1 MRERLVVTL
10 VSMTVG
16 TLLLFGVVRAYS
28 TADLV
33 RDHQDTLVSH
43 AADVAA
49 VAIAARESDQPPVTP
64 SFLSSLA
71 YPKQAIAYTD
81 GAGTTIRSGTID
93 RDDDDVTATRSVEG
107 GGRVVVTQA
116 ASVGSERVSD
126 ALLPLVLL
134 ALGLST
140 LAAIIGSLLA
150 RRFAYPFRKLA
161 DDAIRIGD
169 GHFDVDVHHSYIR
182 EAADLG
188 NALRRAAA
196 QLDSLVRR
204 ERELAVV
211 ASHELRT
218 PITALRLSLEDLTL
232 WPQTPPE
239 VAEELQHS
247 LAEVDRLSG
256 VVTRLLERGDEG
268 HLGAAADV
276 DLRTIAAS
284 GVDRWA
290 ERARAQGRQIVLAP
304 SEPTMTRIVRA
315 PVDQVVDVLI
325 ENALAH
331 GVGTVTVDVVTLGP
345 YLAIRVADESPR
357 AFETGALH
365 VSPAGPEAGLTRA
378 ATHAESLG
386 GFVAVGDADTTRVS
400 LVLPH
405 PDAPRADA
413 PGPDAPGPDAPGGG
427 A

>member
-33 RDHQDTLVSH
+33 HEQQETLVQR

-49 VAIAARESDQPPVTP
+49 IAIAARESDRPPVTP
-64 SFLSSLA
+64 SFLSSLV
-71 YPKQAIAYTD
+71 YPKQTVTYVD
-81 GAGTTIRSGTID
+81 GAGTTVTGGAPDTD
-93 RDDDDVTATRSVEG
+93 GQDDDISVTRPVEG
-107 GGRVVVTQA
+107 GGEVTLTQS
-116 ASVGSERVSD
+116 ASVGSEQITE

-134 ALGLST
+134 ALGLSIM
-140 LAAIIGSLLA
+140 AAIIGSLLA

-161 DDAIRIGD
+161 DNAVRIGD
-169 GHFDVDVHHSYIR
+169 GHFDVDVHRSSIR

-188 NALRRAAA
+188 SALSRAAA
-196 QLDSLVRR
+196 QLDTLVRR

-232 WPQTPPE
+232 WPQTPPD

-256 VVTRLLERGDEG
+256 VVTRLLERGDDG
-268 HLGAAADV
+268 HLGDAVDV
-276 DLRTIAAS
+276 DLRTIASEAAA
-284 GVDRWA
+284 RWSQ
-290 ERARAQGRQIVLAP
+290 RAHELGRKIVLTP
-304 SEPTMTRIVRA
+304 SEPSLTRIVRA
-315 PVDQVVDVLI
+315 PVDRVVDILI

-331 GVGTVTVDVVTLGP
+331 GVGTVTIDVVAVGTHLG
-345 YLAIRVADESPR
+345 IRVADEGPR
-357 AFETGALH
+357 AFDTGVVH
-365 VSPAGPEAGLTRA
+365 VSPAGREASLTHA

-386 GFVAVGDADTTRVS
+386 GFVAVGDVDTTRVT
-400 LVLPH
+400 LALPR
-405 PDAPRADA
+405 PAEPI
-413 PGPDAPGPDAPGGG
+413 GG